1 MSATWAIDSTV
12 SPTYLATKE
21 VTTPRW
27 FFISMLGPDKG
38 SSTELNV
45 DGKSTNYPVNYG
57 GTVLVY
63 GKSIAANMYMGNL
76 PQYGSW
82 RIMAPEAVADQ
93 NFSWAIFPETNKETT
108 AGIFDKKREVLVSF
122 AKDFYA
128 GDCQNGRLKVIVDDR
143 TVTDANGRDL
153 VLLQGGSTIVVGQ
166 SIRLSVSGTC
176 KADKAFSGAVRLM

>member
-1 MSATWAIDSTV
+1 M
-12 SPTYLATKE
+12 
-21 VTTPRW
+21 
-27 FFISMLGPDKG
+27 
-38 SSTELNV
+38 
-45 DGKSTNYPVNYG
+45 
-57 GTVLVY
+57 
-63 GKSIAANMYMGNL
+63 
-76 PQYGSW
+76 
-82 RIMAPEAVADQ
+82 
-93 NFSWAIFPETNKETT
+93 
-108 AGIFDKKREVLVSF
+108 SF